1 MKKCFVL
8 ILALLMLC
16 TGAMAED
23 NWLAGILGK
32 DILNGDTASNG
43 QNVALLR
50 FEDAIERSAYFYDQA
65 DTLEAIDALR
75 EDADNQALLLVLDTP
90 GGSLYDADEIYHALM
105 RYKAD
110 TGRPVYAYMAEE
122 CCSAGVFVA
131 MAADTIGA
139 GRMTITGNVGAYIE
153 SYSEAGL
160 YEKLGLER
168 VYVSTG
174 KNKVIGYPE
183 LTTEQQEIYQQ
194 LVDES
199 FGYFKQAISQA
210 RGLTEEQ
217 MAGFLDGRLLSAVQA
232 QQMGLVDEVL
242 YFDEMLDCI
251 EEKHPGTELV
261 DVTPEET
268 YGLDGAFEMPQL
280 FKWLE
285 EGGEDGESAA
295 RRSNAFTGL

>member
-1 MKKCFVL
+1 MKKLSILVL
-8 ILALLMLC
+8 TLLMLC
-16 TGAMAED
+16 TAALAED
-23 NWLAGILGK
+23 NWLAGILGER
-32 DILNGDTASNG
+32 ASRKGAEAKG
-43 QNVALLR
+43 QNIALLR
-50 FEDAIERSAYFYDQA
+50 IEDAIEKSAYFYDQA
-65 DTLEAIDALR
+65 GTLEAIDALIR
-75 EDADNQALLLVLDTP
+75 DSDNQGLLVVLDTP
-90 GGSLYDADEIYHALM
+90 GGSLYDADEVYHALM
-105 RYKAD
+105 RYKED

-131 MAADTIGA
+131 MAADSIGA

-160 YEKLGLER
+160 DEKLGLER

-174 KNKVIGYPE
+174 KNKVVGYPE
-183 LTTEQQEIYQQ
+183 LTPEQREIYQQ
-194 LVDES
+194 LVEES

-232 QQMGLVDEVL
+232 QQMGLVDDVL
-242 YFDEMLDCI
+242 YFEEMLARI
-251 EEKHPGTELV
+251 EEKHPGAELV

-268 YGLDGAFEMPQL
+268 YGLQGTFEMPQL

-285 EGGEDGESAA
+285 ESGEDTDAA
-295 RRSNAFTGL
+295 SSRLGISRGL